1 MLKRV
6 DSDWLRDINRR
17 RVLREVRKMGAV
29 ARVDIADATGL
40 SPATVTVV
48 ANELIEHGLL
58 EEARAETEGDQ
69 RRRGR
74 PRVLLR
80 LAPGALRVAG
90 VKLAEHR
97 ISVIIVDFAG
107 ETVGEA
113 ETAVRTRAE
122 PLDALINLI
131 EENIRAAARQA
142 RVRPR
147 DLAGIGI
154 ALPGYVDAMSGTAW
168 WSPVL
173 AEPEVHLTTLL
184 ERRFTCPV
192 FADNDANIA
201 TLAELWFGV
210 GQGVRNFAVVTV
222 EHGVGMGMVL
232 DGRIRRGARGLG
244 AELGHMKVA
253 LDGAPCRCGQRGCL
267 EAYVADY
274 ALLRRASSI
283 LPDVDLSDPAR
294 RREGLTAL
302 TALAHDGSNE
312 ANAIFREAA
321 AMLGLGM
328 ANLVNIVDP
337 GMIILSG
344 TRFRNELL
352 FSDIMAQTL
361 RENSIPFGPPGPEIR
376 THVWGDLLWTRG
388 AAALALEGL
397 TDDTLFGLQTTRT
410 GAALAGA

>member
-17 RVLREVRKMGAV
+17 RVLREVRKVRAV
-29 ARVDIADATGL
+29 ARVDIAEATGL

-48 ANELIEHGLL
+48 ANELIERGLL
-58 EEARAETEGDQ
+58 EEAPAEAEGD

-97 ISVIIVDFAG
+97 ISVTIVDFSG
-107 ETVGEA
+107 ETVGES
-113 ETAVRTRAE
+113 ETAVRTRSQ
-122 PLDALINLI
+122 PLDALVGLI
-131 EENIRAAARQA
+131 EDNVRAAAKQA
-142 RVRPR
+142 RIRPR

-154 ALPGYVDAMSGTAW
+154 ALPGYVDAMTGTAW

-173 AEPEVHLTTLL
+173 AEPEVNLTRLL
-184 ERRFTCPV
+184 EGRFPCPV

-201 TLAELWFGV
+201 TLAELWFGL
-210 GQGVRNFAVVTV
+210 GQGVRNFTVVTV

-274 ALLRRASSI
+274 ALLRRASPI
-283 LPDVDLSDPAR
+283 LPDIDLADPAR
-294 RREGLTAL
+294 RREGLAAL
-302 TALAHDGSNE
+302 TTLAHQGSAE

-352 FSDIMAQTL
+352 FSDIMAKTL
-361 RENSIPFGPPGPEIR
+361 KENSIPFGPPGPEIR

-397 TDDTLFGLQTTRT
+397 FDDTLFGLQSVRGEVQLT
-410 GAALAGA
+410 GA